1 MYKQCWP
8 SSLNWSVSNFQ
19 RPKTSFGQAGLR
31 HKKMG
36 MGRNTGGM
44 RLNPNLPALMMGTY
58 MHGIQ
63 LILLKL
69 RFLALMCL
77 WMPPQQIAAFHRWA
91 GDAYNLRV
99 RTGAMSG
106 HGWSLLA
113 RGLKIFWHMFFLN
126 STCEQLPSMLSS
138 VQWGIQLLTSHVHA
152 RTHAPVQREC
162 SICPTFPNQFIYI
175 YYIHIFIYK

>member
-113 RGLKIFWHMFFLN
+113 RGLKIFWHMFFKFHMRAIA
-126 STCEQLPSMLSS
+126 Q
-138 VQWGIQLLTSHVHA
+138 HA
-152 RTHAPVQREC
+152 FIRAMGY
-162 SICPTFPNQFIYI
+162 PTFDQPCARPDTCPSTKKMQHLPNLPQSIYI
-175 YYIHIFIYK
+175 YIHIYLYK